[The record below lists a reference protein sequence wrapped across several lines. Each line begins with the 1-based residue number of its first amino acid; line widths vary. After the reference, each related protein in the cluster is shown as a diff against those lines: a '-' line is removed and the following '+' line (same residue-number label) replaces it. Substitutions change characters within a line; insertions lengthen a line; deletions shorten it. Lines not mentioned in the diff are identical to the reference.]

1 MGSSSLTRDQT
12 WAPCLESLETTGPQ
26 KNSQE
31 HFFFKLFLIGESLLY
46 SVVLVS
52 VTQQRGSA
60 ASVHVSPSP
69 RHSFGSSQSTR
80 LSSLAVQGF
89 PPAGCITL
97 GSVYVSVL
105 PCQRIAPV
113 LTSLCPQVCSARLH
127 LSSCPA
133 DRFAA
138 AAQSHQSCPPRCDP
152 TDGSPPGYRP
162 CDSPGKQVYQY
173 PFSRFHIYMH

>member
-80 LSSLAVQGF
+80 LSSQGRAVLPTGWLCRTRECVCVSAALSAHRPRPYLAVSTSPF
-89 PPAGCITL
+89 CTSASL
-97 GSVYVSVL
+97 FL
-105 PCQRIAPV
+105 PCR
-113 LTSLCPQVCSARLH
+113 QVCCCCSVT
-127 LSSCPA
+127 SVVST
-133 DRFAA
+133 
-138 AAQSHQSCPPRCDP
+138 S
-152 TDGSPPGYRP
+152 
-162 CDSPGKQVYQY
+162 V
-173 PFSRFHIYMH
+173 